1 MFKQKKE
8 DNSIQVH
15 CSNYLTTELKKKK
28 GGGLWLKKYTV
39 CNSVFDNQNIILSIQ
54 NKNILFQD
62 N

>member
-15 CSNYLTTELKKKK
+15 SNYLTTELKKK
-28 GGGLWLKKYTV
+28 GGGLMIKKYTV